1 MGCIISPMVFW
12 MFYKANNIGME
23 EGFPAPYAKIYR
35 GIALLGVNGW
45 DQLPR
50 YCLRFCLAFFLLAI
64 AICALKE
71 VAKQRGWWIQDFI
84 PSALGMAV
92 PFFLGSFFTIDM
104 CVGSLVLFLWSR
116 SDPVRAHT
124 FAPAVASGL
133 ICGDGIWSLPSSI
146 LSLANV
152 NPPMCM
158 RVFSTATNDK
168 VQLFLRTLPT
178 PP

>member
-1 MGCIISPMVFW
+1 MPLPM
-12 MFYKANNIGME
+12 A
-23 EGFPAPYAKIYR
+23 
-35 GIALLGVNGW
+35 
-45 DQLPR
+45 
-50 YCLRFCLAFFLLAI
+50 
-64 AICALKE
+64 
-71 VAKQRGWWIQDFI
+71 
-84 PSALGMAV
+84 MAV
-92 PFFLGSFFTIDM
+92 PFLVGASFAIDM
-104 CVGSLVLFLWSR
+104 CVGSLVLFLWHR
-116 SDPVRAHT
+116 FDGKRA
-124 FAPAVASGL
+124 ALLVPAVASGL